1 MKYSIGL
8 MAEIDTSTSKIV
20 LRVVDKL
27 VLRSTPDDKRIVLMP
42 VTSRGEDIYCVVND
56 KPAPGQIKRASD
68 VLRWLAQNL
77 LTKSEL
83 TKLAERPNET

>member
-1 MKYSIGL
+1 MKYNLPATI
-8 MAEIDTSTSKIV
+8 EVDTTTSKVVISTGEKRMV
-20 LRVVDKL
+20 LL
-27 VLRSTPDDKRIVLMP
+27 P
-42 VTSRGEDIYCVVND
+42 VTGRGEDIYCVVND

-83 TKLAERPNET
+83 TKLAERTNEA